1 MTGPT
6 LAALLAATLA
16 GLGRTAPPAPA
27 ADAPQAP
34 EPSQAEVRKRIEAF
48 LGSIDTPIRPAQWQA
63 LGPGAVPVLKEI
75 ATSPDRFPP
84 HRARAVD
91 GLAARGGAEARRTVL
106 AIARSEGEPF
116 TIRAAALR
124 GAGRLLPPDELLSAL
139 RPVLEAAGPARDRA
153 VAAEVLA
160 SQAGEAGCAAVR
172 ARLSREDP
180 EEQETFH
187 HARAACEKR

>member
-1 MTGPT
+1 MNGPA
-6 LAALLAATLA
+6 LAALLAAALA
-16 GLGRTAPPAPA
+16 GIGRTAPPEPA
-27 ADAPQAP
+27 AEAPRAP
-34 EPSQAEVRKRIEAF
+34 EPSAAEVRKRVEAF
-48 LGSIDTPIRPAQWQA
+48 LGSIDTPIRPSQWQA
-63 LGPGAVPVLKEI
+63 LGPGAVPVLMEI

-91 GLAARGGAEARRTVL
+91 GLAALGGAEAQRTVL
-106 AIARSEGEPF
+106 AVARSEREF
-116 TIRAAALR
+116 AVRAAALR
-124 GAGRLLPPDELLSAL
+124 GAGRLLPPDELLPVL

-160 SQAGEAGCAAVR
+160 RHGGEAGCAAVR

-180 EEQETFH
+180 EEREAFH